1 MDLNLEVPSKP
12 ASPVVDQR
20 ERPGLGSWLW
30 TPWYAK
36 AWWAVA
42 ALFWGGKILSYWS
55 DLLGNLYTT
64 VVAAYLNV
72 LLFPVAPALVLGMG
86 FVLAW
91 FDRSE
96 PWAVESDEDLPFVTT
111 GSGLHDPY
119 SDSLDPKSGNLWVG
133 HPSNIAQQFGRHWP

>member
-72 LLFPVAPALVLGMG
+72 LLFPFTPLLLLGTG

-91 FDRSE
+91 
-96 PWAVESDEDLPFVTT
+96 VEYPSQSMSTVSPDGVPAK
-111 GSGLHDPY
+111 GGLQDPY
-119 SDSLDPKSGNLWVG
+119 SDALDPKSGALWTG
-133 HPSNIAQQFGRHWP
+133 HPKNIAKRYGRKWP